1 MRLFI
6 AEKPDIAKA
15 IRDALGGGKQQDGH
29 YVCGNDYITW
39 CFGHMLRL
47 ADPEEYDPKYKRWN
61 LADLP
66 LCFMPYK
73 KLISDDKK
81 AQVKIILELIKK
93 ANSIVHAGDP
103 DDEGQLLV
111 DELLDYAKCNK
122 PVERILMNDNNINVV
137 KKELTRLRP
146 NSEFR
151 HLSARAEARSVGDQ
165 LYGYNLSRAYTLATN
180 EKLTVGRVQT
190 PVLGLVVRRCR
201 ANASHVKSYFFT
213 GGAEFEVNSVTYK
226 GRYINRDTD
235 EKDDKGRLI
244 NEAQI
249 KSVIEAIQN
258 QNCVI
263 VSAVTTAKEQQP
275 VLPYNLLK
283 LQSDASRK
291 FGIKSHEVKDIT
303 QSLREKHKLITY
315 NRSDCEYLND
325 EHHLDAPDVL
335 DAIKNTANIFEKL
348 INKSDIKIKSR
359 AFNSSKVSA
368 HHAII
373 PTTNTANFDALSDKE
388 QKIYMLIA
396 RAYIAQFFP
405 NMLYDETE
413 IITECKGFQFATKS
427 RVIKS
432 LGWKA
437 LYKNDAD
444 NEDLKEDDNL
454 IETDLRM
461 LQTNMNGK
469 NVSALYEKKET
480 KPLPLYTESTLLN
493 DLTRVAKYIKDE
505 NLRKLMLEKDKDKAG
520 EHGGIGTPATRDVI
534 LKNLRERGFLTE
546 KGKNIISTPIGER
559 LYDLLPD
566 QAKYPDMTAIWHD
579 QAKAINNYDDV
590 NKFINELMVYIGNE
604 VNTIKKS
611 DIAINNALECPKCK
625 NKTFNRI
632 AIPRKTPFWACSDK
646 ENCGHTANDEA
657 GNPVEK
663 QEAVV
668 SDVHKCK
675 LCNNGLIRR
684 TGKAK
689 KTKKP
694 YVFWGC
700 SGYPNCQQT
709 YPDIRGVPDF
719 ESIAKVNTKE

>member
-15 IRDALGGGKQQDGH
+15 IRDALGGGKQEDG
-29 YVCGNDYITW
+29 YFICGNNYITW

-47 ADPEEYDPKYKRWN
+47 ADPEEYDPKYKQWN
-61 LADLP
+61 LAHLP
-66 LCFMPYK
+66 FCFMPYK
-73 KLISDDKK
+73 KVVSDDKK
-81 AQVKIILELIKK
+81 AQVKVILNLIKK
-93 ANSIVHAGDP
+93 ADSIVHAGDP

-111 DELLDYAKCNK
+111 DELLDYANCTK

-151 HLSARAEARSVGDQ
+151 YLSARAEARSVGDQ
-165 LYGYNLSRAYTLATN
+165 LYGYNLTRAYTLATN

-201 ANASHVKSYFFT
+201 ENASHVKSYFYT
-213 GGAEFEVNSVTYK
+213 GSAEFEVNNIIYK
-226 GRYINRDTD
+226 GRYIIKDTD
-235 EKDDKGRLI
+235 EKDDKGRLV
-244 NEAQI
+244 NEEQI
-249 KSVIEAIQN
+249 KSVIEAIKN
-258 QNCVI
+258 QNCTI
-263 VSAVTTAKEQQP
+263 IKAVTTAKEQSP

-291 FGIKSHEVKDIT
+291 FGIKSHEVKNIT

-325 EHHLDAPDVL
+325 EHHIDAPDVL
-335 DAIKNTANIFEKL
+335 EAIKNTATIFGNV
-348 INKSDIKIKSR
+348 INKADIKIKSR

-373 PTTNTANFDALSDKE
+373 PTTNTANFESLTDKE

-405 NMLYDETE
+405 KMMYDETE
-413 IITECKGFQFATKS
+413 IITECKGFQFITTS

-444 NEDLKEDDNL
+444 NEDLKEDNNL
-454 IETDLRM
+454 VEIDLRM
-461 LQTNMNGK
+461 LQANMTGK
-469 NVSALYEKKET
+469 NIASIYEKKET

-534 LKNLRERGFLTE
+534 LKNLKDRGFLTE
-546 KGKNIISTPIGER
+546 KGKNIISTPTGEK

-579 QAKAINNYDDV
+579 QAKSINSYEDV
-590 NKFINELMVYIGNE
+590 NKFINELMTYIGNE
-604 VNTIKKS
+604 VETIKKS
-611 DIAINNALECPKCK
+611 DIQINSALKCPKCHK
-625 NKTFNRI
+625 DTFTRI

-657 GNPVEK
+657 GKPVEK
-663 QEAVV
+663 QEAVI
-668 SDVHKCK
+668 SDIFKCK
-675 LCNNGLIRR
+675 LCNSGLIRR
-684 TGKAK
+684 TGKSK
-689 KTKKP
+689 RTKKP
-694 YVFWGC
+694 YAFWGC
-700 SGYPNCQQT
+700 SGYPNCKQT

-719 ESIAKVNTKE
+719 EKVNTKE

>member
-15 IRDALGGGKQQDGH
+15 IRDALGGGKQENG
-29 YVCGNDYITW
+29 YFICGNDYITW

-47 ADPEEYDPKYKRWN
+47 ADPEEYDPKYKQWN

-66 LCFMPYK
+66 LCFMPWK
-73 KLISDDKK
+73 KVVSDDKK
-81 AQVKIILELIKK
+81 AQVKIILDLIKK

-111 DELLDYAKCNK
+111 DELLDYSNCNK

-137 KKELTRLRP
+137 KKELTKLRP

-201 ANASHVKSYFFT
+201 ENASHVKSYFYT
-213 GGAEFEVNSVTYK
+213 GSAEFEVNNILYK
-226 GRYINRDTD
+226 GRYVNRDTD
-235 EKDDKGRLI
+235 EKDEKGRLI
-244 NEAQI
+244 NEEQLKA
-249 KSVIEAIQN
+249 VIEAIRG
-258 QNCVI
+258 QNCTI
-263 VSAVTTAKEQQP
+263 FSSVTTAKEQSP

-325 EHHLDAPDVL
+325 EHHIDAPDVL
-335 DAIKNTANIFEKL
+335 NAIKNTATIFGNL
-348 INKSDIKIKSR
+348 ITKADINIKSR

-373 PTTNTANFDALSDKE
+373 PTTNTADFDVLTEKE

-405 NMLYDETE
+405 KMTYDETE
-413 IITECKGFQFATKS
+413 IITECKGYYFSTTS
-427 RVIKS
+427 RVIKN

-444 NEDLKEDDNL
+444 NEDLKEDANL
-454 IETDLRM
+454 IEVDLRT
-461 LQTNMNGK
+461 LQKNMNGK
-469 NVSALYEKKET
+469 TVSSLYEKKET
-480 KPLPLYTESTLLN
+480 KPLPLYTEATLLN

-505 NLRKLMLEKDKDKAG
+505 NLKKLMLEKDKDKAG

-534 LKNLRERGFLTE
+534 LKNLKDRGFVAE
-546 KGKNIISTPIGER
+546 KGKNIISTSIGER

-590 NKFINELMVYIGNE
+590 NNFINELMLYIGNE
-604 VNTIKKS
+604 VDTIKKS
-611 DIAINNALECPKCK
+611 DIKINVALDCPKCK
-625 NKTFNRI
+625 KQSFSRI
-632 AIPRKTPFWACSDK
+632 AIPRKKPFWACSDK
-646 ENCGHTANDEA
+646 ENCGYTASDED
-657 GNPVEK
+657 GKPVEK
-663 QEAVV
+663 QEVV
-668 SDVHKCK
+668 ISDIHKCK
-675 LCNNGLIRR
+675 ECNNGLIRR
-684 TGKAK
+684 TGKSK
-689 KTKKP
+689 RTKKP
-694 YVFWGC
+694 YAFWGC
-700 SGYPNCQQT
+700 SGYPNCQKT
-709 YPDIRGVPDF
+709 YPDVRGVPDF
-719 ESIAKVNTKE
+719 DKVNTTE